1 MTKYV
6 ILSKKN
12 WVEFIATM
20 VADWIKRN
28 IVIDDLEYLK
38 IKLGIEV
45 ILINLLKGTVIYG
58 LAFVLNTFYLTLILH
73 TSYLFLRVKSHGL
86 HAKTSLNC
94 STISIVLFVL
104 LPYFSRHFIF
114 SNHFIIISFMVSFLC
129 LNRYAPAD
137 TEKQPLINRQRREK
151 LRKQSLIHCL
161 ILFFIT
167 LMIKNPDIKKMITLG
182 ILSQIIFT
190 LPLTYKI
197 LKRSYNNYK
206 KYTETFDE

>member
-86 HAKTSLNC
+86 PAKTSLNC

-129 LNRYAPAD
+129 DELSI
-137 TEKQPLINRQRREK
+137 QMRQ
-151 LRKQSLIHCL
+151 
-161 ILFFIT
+161 F
-167 LMIKNPDIKKMITLG
+167 LMK
-182 ILSQIIFT
+182 
-190 LPLTYKI
+190 
-197 LKRSYNNYK
+197 
-206 KYTETFDE
+206 